1 MVTGKY
7 ESAVSVRVLIRGR
20 TVIDLLHGVVM
31 IDRERNVLEH
41 LPWKFTLACNGPC
54 ESPA

>member
-7 ESAVSVRVLIRGR
+7 ESPVSVCDLIHRR
-20 TVIDLLHGVVM
+20 TVIDLLRSVVM